1 MSGATETPVLLAR
14 DLVVSYG
21 PVRAVDTLS
30 LAVSAGRVVAVT
42 GESGAGKSSLLWA
55 LAGALPP
62 TSGSVQLPSGSG
74 DRPAV
79 ALLPQSFA
87 LAAVLTAT
95 ENVVVPLLA
104 SGVGPGEAAQRA
116 ADALASLGL
125 EDVGDHVPD
134 ELSGGQRQR
143 VALARALAGTPRLLV
158 VDEPTSA
165 LDHANRERVL
175 GLLREAATVGGA
187 AVVIATH
194 DPEVA
199 AVADEE
205 WHLDAGRA
213 SLVRGNLF

>member
-1 MSGATETPVLLAR
+1 MGAVRRPRRGPGRAVSGATETPVLLAR

-95 ENVVVPLLA
+95 DNVVVPLLA

-116 ADALASLGL
+116 ADALACLGL
-125 EDVGDHVPD
+125 EAVSYTQLDVYKRQAHDLVGADYWSAAVPGLPPRPAD
-134 ELSGGQRQR
+134 LR
-143 VALARALAGTPRLLV
+143 VGPPARARTARPGPCHAARRGCPVRHDARRAPDRAG
-158 VDEPTSA
+158 
-165 LDHANRERVL
+165 
-175 GLLREAATVGGA
+175 
-187 AVVIATH
+187 
-194 DPEVA
+194 
-199 AVADEE
+199 
-205 WHLDAGRA
+205 AG
-213 SLVRGNLF
+213 